1 MEITTKNVSGLS
13 DKIADAVLM
22 YWFGDLKEGEI
33 PSSECRKL
41 WWSKVKDTDIS
52 IKDLFEKHLEAARA
66 LELRSLERTPR
77 GILALIVLLD
87 QFSRNIY
94 RNTPRAFSQDA
105 LALKTALKGME
116 RGLDETLH
124 PMERTFYYMP
134 LMHSEDI
141 GIQKISL
148 ESYARLEM
156 SCSGPPE
163 LREVLCNSR
172 EYAEKHAEIIA
183 RFGRYPHRNEILGRR
198 STEEEI
204 KFLEEP
210 GSSF

>member
-1 MEITTKNVSGLS
+1 MSAHPG
-13 DKIADAVLM
+13 
-22 YWFGDLKEGEI
+22 
-33 PSSECRKL
+33 
-41 WWSKVKDTDIS
+41 
-52 IKDLFEKHLEAARA
+52 
-66 LELRSLERTPR
+66 

-94 RNTPRAFSQDA
+94 RDTPRAFSQDA

-116 RGLDETLH
+116 RGHDETLH
-124 PMERTFYYMP
+124 PIERTFYYMP

-148 ESYARLEM
+148 DIYARLEM

-163 LREVLCNSR
+163 LREVLRNSR
-172 EYAEKHAEIIA
+172 EYAEKHAEIVA
-183 RFGRYPHRNEILGRR
+183 RFGRYPHRNEILGRE